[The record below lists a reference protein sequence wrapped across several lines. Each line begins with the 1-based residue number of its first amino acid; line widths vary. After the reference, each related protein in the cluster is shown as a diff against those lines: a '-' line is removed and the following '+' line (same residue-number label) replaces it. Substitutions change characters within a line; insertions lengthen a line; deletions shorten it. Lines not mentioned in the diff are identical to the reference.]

1 MFFKLLGL
9 TQFRYLSH
17 VENKVVNFFLNTN
30 LLEPLLM
37 VFSFD
42 LIKAD
47 LTTLIDG
54 FSSYFKLEIQHRGTD
69 ATDYL
74 ILELL
79 GRKEFREKDL

>member
-17 VENKVVNFFLNTN
+17 VENKVVNFFLNTK

-47 LTTLIDG
+47 ITTLIDG
-54 FSSYFKLEIQHRGTD
+54 FSSYFKLEVQHRGSD
-69 ATDYL
+69 AADYL
-74 ILELL
+74 ILEFFA
-79 GRKEFREKDL
+79 RKDFREEDL